1 MRDLEARS
9 ETLGISTNELMNN
22 AGFSIASHIAKNMG
36 PMKGLRVV
44 SLVGTGNNGSDCLIA
59 SGHLAKWGA
68 TVTAVILKPR
78 PEPDLRRQE
87 TLEKGI
93 SFIDISEGKGKCA
106 FSSIHSLL
114 INAHIIVDGI
124 LGIGTSLPIRDP
136 FKTVLSDIRALDEKK
151 AKYFSID
158 VPSGV
163 DSDTSAVDPT
173 AFKPDVTLALGHLKP
188 CHVNQPAAD
197 FCGEIIICDIGLPNH
212 LSVEIDT
219 TLLSDEYVRPILP
232 GRSIASHKGSYGK
245 AMVVGGSDNYIGAP
259 VLAASSAMKT
269 GLGLVTIATFK
280 DLVNPMANMLPEA
293 TFLRLKEDR
302 MDVRSGQH
310 MARQIFEAV
319 EDYKVLLIGCGFGTS
334 RTTHRI
340 FQNLVL
346 SNIKLPQL
354 VLDGDGLNILS
365 KISNWWDRIPF
376 DSILTPH
383 PKEMSRLTRL
393 PVSEIQSDRLNVA
406 KRFSEQWGVV
416 VVLKG
421 ANTVICDAKGSS
433 TISPFAN
440 PILSSAGTGDVL
452 AGLIAGF
459 IGQGSSPLD
468 ASSLGVYIHG
478 KTAESVSLQIGSS
491 GLLATELV
499 NNVPFTIKYLR
510 N

>member
-36 PMKGLRVV
+36 PLKGLKVV

-68 TVTAVILKPR
+68 SVTAVILKPR
-78 PEPDLRRQE
+78 SEPDLRRQE
-87 TLEKGI
+87 TLGMGI
-93 SFIDISEGKGKCA
+93 SLIDISEVKENCSF
-106 FSSIHSLL
+106 FSVHSLL
-114 INAHIIVDGI
+114 RNAHVIVDGI

-136 FKTVLSDIRALDEKK
+136 FKTVLSDIRALNEKK
-151 AKYFSID
+151 AKVFSID

-163 DSDTSAVDPT
+163 DSDTSAVDSS

-212 LSVEIDT
+212 LSVEINT
-219 TLLSDEYVRPILP
+219 ALLCDEYVRLILP
-232 GRSIASHKGSYGK
+232 GRSTSSHKGSYGK

-269 GLGLVTIATFK
+269 GLGLVTIATFEH
-280 DLVNPMANMLPEA
+280 LVNPMANMFPEA
-293 TFLRLKEDR
+293 TFLSLKEDG
-302 MDVRSGQH
+302 MDIRSGQH

-334 RTTHRI
+334 RTTYRI
-340 FQNLVL
+340 FRNLVL
-346 SNIKLPQL
+346 SDIKLPQL
-354 VLDGDGLNILS
+354 VLDADGLNMLS
-365 KISNWWDRIPF
+365 KISNWWGKIPF
-376 DSILTPH
+376 NTILTPH

-406 KRFSEQWGVV
+406 KTFSKQWGVI

-421 ANTVICDAKGSS
+421 ANTVICDPNGSS

-459 IGQGSSPLD
+459 AGQGSSPLE
-468 ASSLGVYIHG
+468 ASSLGVYTHG
-478 KTAESVSLQIGSS
+478 KTAESISLQIGSS
-491 GLLATELV
+491 GLLATELA

-510 N
+510 D

>member
-1 MRDLEARS
+1 MQDLEAKS

-22 AGFSIASHIAKNMG
+22 AGFSIASQIAKNMG
-36 PMKGLRVV
+36 PLKGLKVV

-68 TVTAVILKPR
+68 SVTAVILKPR
-78 PEPDLRRQE
+78 SEPDLRRQE
-87 TLEKGI
+87 TLESGI
-93 SFIDISEGKGKCA
+93 SLIDIGEGKGNLS
-106 FSSIHSLL
+106 FSSLHSLL
-114 INAHIIVDGI
+114 RNAHIIVDGI

-136 FKTVLSDIRALDEKK
+136 LKTVLFDIRDLNGKK
-151 AKYFSID
+151 AKVFSID

-163 DSDTSAVDPT
+163 DSDSSAVDPS
-173 AFKPDVTLALGHLKP
+173 AVKPDVTLALGYLKP
-188 CHVNQPAAD
+188 CHVGQPAAN

-212 LSVEIDT
+212 LSAEINT
-219 TLLSDEYVRPILP
+219 ALLSDDYVRPILP
-232 GRSIASHKGSYGK
+232 NRPISSHKGSYGK
-245 AMVVGGSDNYIGAP
+245 GMVVGGSDNYIGAP

-269 GLGLVTIATFK
+269 GLGLVTIATFE
-280 DLVNPMANMLPEA
+280 DLVNPMANMFPEA
-293 TFLRLKEDR
+293 TFLPLKEAKKAIR
-302 MDVRSGQH
+302 PGQH
-310 MARQIFEAV
+310 MASQIFEAV

-334 RTTHRI
+334 RTAYRV

-354 VLDGDGLNILS
+354 VLDADALNMLS
-365 KISNWWDRIPF
+365 KITSWWDKIPF
-376 DSILTPH
+376 NSILTPH

-393 PVSEIQSDRLNVA
+393 SVSEIQSDRLNVA
-406 KRFSEQWGVV
+406 KRFSEQWGVI

-421 ANTVICDAKGSS
+421 ANTVICDPNGSS
-433 TISPFAN
+433 TISPYAN

-452 AGLIAGF
+452 AGLITGF
-459 IGQGSSPLD
+459 IGQGNSPLE

-491 GLLATELV
+491 GLLATELA

>member
-1 MRDLEARS
+1 M
-9 ETLGISTNELMNN
+9 
-22 AGFSIASHIAKNMG
+22 
-36 PMKGLRVV
+36 
-44 SLVGTGNNGSDCLIA
+44 
-59 SGHLAKWGA
+59 
-68 TVTAVILKPR
+68 
-78 PEPDLRRQE
+78 
-87 TLEKGI
+87 
-93 SFIDISEGKGKCA
+93 
-106 FSSIHSLL
+106 
-114 INAHIIVDGI
+114 
-124 LGIGTSLPIRDP
+124 
-136 FKTVLSDIRALDEKK
+136 
-151 AKYFSID
+151 
-158 VPSGV
+158 
-163 DSDTSAVDPT
+163 DPT

-302 MDVRSGQH
+302 IDVRSGQH

-354 VLDGDGLNILS
+354 ILDGDGLNILS

-393 PVSEIQSDRLNVA
+393 PVAEIQSDRLNVA